1 MAEKANA
8 TETMKS
14 SDKSQ
19 CTIRIIENHN
29 YWSLLTRLTE
39 LDKMQIRS
47 LWVKWENV
55 KIK

>member
-8 TETMKS
+8 IETMKS

-29 YWSLLTRLTE
+29 YWSLLTRFTE
-39 LDKMQIRS
+39 LDQMQIRS
-47 LWVKWENV
+47 L
-55 KIK
+55 